1 MPITVLT
8 GYLRSVGVAFFPR
21 RYLLMRLS
29 FEYRHFGPLLPLL
42 GLLACTGSP
51 STKPAPEP
59 PGVLPGPIAG
69 TSQTQLPN
77 GWKLSPAGASTP
89 LGDLP
94 LNLQIS
100 PDGRLAAVVNAGY
113 GENSVQLLDATTGQL
128 LDTRVVPAAWAGLAF
143 APDGRT
149 LYASGGQ
156 HNRIHCFKIE
166 GQQLRP
172 DSALVL
178 GDKWPKQKIGV
189 AGLAIDGPRQQLY
202 AVTREDNSLYS
213 FDLKTRR
220 ILRTIKLPAEAYGAL
235 LSPDGDRLYI
245 SLWGG
250 HAVAVYDVEKHILL
264 PSITVES
271 HPNDLVLTRDGRRL
285 FVANANSNSVSVID
299 TRAGQVIETL
309 NTALFP
315 ASPVGST
322 PDGVAL
328 SADDSQLFIANADN
342 NCLAVF
348 DVREPAASR
357 PLGFVPTGWYPTAVR
372 VAGKQLLITNGKGS
386 ISLPNPNGP
395 NPVRDMGEKGPGYI
409 AELLKSSLSRLPIPD
424 ADALTI
430 FSAQVYANT
439 PFSKT
444 REAAPEVPAGNP
456 VPQRVGATS
465 PIKHVFYIIK
475 ENRTYDQVLGD
486 LSAGNGDASL
496 CLFPEKVTPNHHAIT
511 RDFVLLDNFYVDA
524 EVSADGHNWSMAAYA
539 TDFVEK
545 SWPSNYSARG
555 GNYDFEGN
563 RGEVAEPK
571 DGFLWDYCKRAGRS
585 CRSYGEFVYK
595 GKASVPSIQGH
606 FCEDYTGFDIHVKDV
621 DREQV
626 WERDFD
632 RLVAAG
638 QLPDLSII
646 RLPNDHTFGARK
658 GELSPLSY
666 VADNDLAL
674 GRLIEHLSK
683 SSVWKESVV
692 MIVEDDAQNGPDHVD
707 AHRST
712 AYLVGPYVRRHTVVH
727 TAYTTSG
734 MLRTLELILGL
745 PPMSQYDAAAQPLW
759 ACFTPKPNFAPYT
772 LRPSTTPLDVR
783 NTAFNGPARRSL
795 KFDLSR
801 EDAAPDLAFNE
812 NIWQAVRGEHSRMP
826 APRRSA
832 SIREAKVE
840 KEEEEKDD

>member
-1 MPITVLT
+1 MISCF
-8 GYLRSVGVAFFPR
+8 RF
-21 RYLLMRLS
+21 RL
-29 FEYRHFGPLLPLL
+29 FIPLLPLL
-42 GLLACTGSP
+42 ALWSCTGSP
-51 STKPAPEP
+51 STKPAPEA

-77 GWKLSPAGASTP
+77 GWKLSPVGTATA

-94 LNLQIS
+94 LNVQLS
-100 PDGRLAAVVNAGY
+100 PDGRLAAVVNAGW
-113 GENSVQLLDATTGQL
+113 GQNSVQLLDAATGQL
-128 LDTRVVPAAWAGLAF
+128 LDTQVVPAAWAGLAF

-149 LYASGGQ
+149 VYASGGQ
-156 HNRIHCFKIE
+156 HNRVHCFRVE
-166 GQQLRP
+166 GQKLRP

-178 GDKWPKQKIGV
+178 GTKWPKQKIGV
-189 AGLAIDGPRQQLY
+189 AGLAVDGPRNVLY
-202 AVTREDNSLYS
+202 AVTREDNSLYT

-235 LSPDGDRLYI
+235 LSPDGARLYI

-250 HAVAVYDVEKHILL
+250 HAVAVYDIARQQLL
-264 PSITVES
+264 PTIPVES
-271 HPNDLVLTRDGRRL
+271 HPNDMALTRDGRRL

-299 TRAGQVIETL
+299 TRLGRVTETL

-315 ASPVGST
+315 ASPAGST

-328 SADDSQLFIANADN
+328 NGDDTQLYIANADN

-348 DVREPAASR
+348 DVRDPAASR
-357 PLGFVPTGWYPTAVR
+357 PLGFVPTGWYPTTVR
-372 VAGKQLLITNGKGS
+372 VAGAQLLVVNGKGS
-386 ISLPNPNGP
+386 ISKANPNGP
-395 NPVRDMGEKGPGYI
+395 NPVHDDGEKGAGYI
-409 AELLKSSLSRLPIPD
+409 GGLLGSSLLRLPLPD
-424 ADALTI
+424 AAALAT

-439 PFSKT
+439 PFTKA
-444 REAAPEVPAGNP
+444 REASPEVPAGSP
-456 VPQRVGATS
+456 VPQRVGEAS
-465 PIKHVFYIIK
+465 PMKHVFYIIK

-486 LSAGNGDASL
+486 LPAGNGDASL
-496 CLFPEKVTPNHHAIT
+496 CLFPEKVTPNHHALT

-524 EVSADGHNWSMAAYA
+524 EVSADGHNWSTAAYA

-545 SWPSNYSARG
+545 TWPGNYSGRG

-585 CRSYGEFVYK
+585 YRSYGEFVYK
-595 GKASVPSIQGH
+595 GKASVPSLVGH
-606 FCEDYTGFDIHVKDV
+606 FCEGYAGFDLDVKDV
-621 DREQV
+621 DREKV
-626 WERDFD
+626 WEQDFD
-632 RLVAAG
+632 RLVAANA
-638 QLPDLSII
+638 LPDLSII
-646 RLPNDHTFGARK
+646 RLPNDHTYGARK
-658 GELSPLSY
+658 GQLSPLSY
-666 VADNDLAL
+666 AADNDLAL

-683 SSVWKESVV
+683 SPVWKESVV
-692 MIVEDDAQNGPDHVD
+692 MIVEDDAQNGPDHID

-712 AYLVGPYVRRHTVVH
+712 AYLVGPYVRRHAVVH

-745 PPMSQYDAAAQPLW
+745 PPMSQYDAAALPLW
-759 ACFTPKPNFAPYT
+759 ACFTNKPNFSPYN
-772 LRPSTTPLDVR
+772 LRPATTPQDVR
-783 NTAFNGPARRSL
+783 NTAFNAPARRSL

-832 SIREAKVE
+832 AVREAKQNE
-840 KEEEEKDD
+840 AEEEDED

>member
-1 MPITVLT
+1 
-8 GYLRSVGVAFFPR
+8 
-21 RYLLMRLS
+21 MRLAYS
-29 FEYRHFGPLLPLL
+29 FLRLAPLLLL
-42 GLLACTGSP
+42 GCTAGP
-51 STKPAPEP
+51 GTRPAPVA
-59 PGVLPGPIAG
+59 PGVLPGPLAG
-69 TSQTQLPN
+69 TGQTLLSN
-77 GWKLSPAGASTP
+77 GWKLSPAGAATP

-100 PDGRLAAVVNAGY
+100 PDGRLAAVVNAGW
-113 GENSVQLLDATTGQL
+113 GQNSVQLLNAATGEV

-156 HNRIHCFKIE
+156 HNRIHVFKIA
-166 GQQLRP
+166 GQKLQP

-178 GDKWPKQKIGV
+178 GEQWPKQKIGV
-189 AGLAIDGPRQQLY
+189 AGLAVDGPRQYLY
-202 AVTREDNSLYS
+202 AVTREDNSLYTI
-213 FDLKTRR
+213 DLITRKVVR
-220 ILRTIKLPAEAYGAL
+220 SLKLPAEAYAVL
-235 LSPDGDRLYI
+235 LSPDGTRLYL

-250 HAVAVYDVEKHILL
+250 HAVLPYDAATHRLL
-264 PSITVES
+264 PAIPVES
-271 HPNDLVLTRDGRRL
+271 HPNDLALTRDGRRL

-299 TRAGQVIETL
+299 TRLGRVTETL

-315 ASPVGST
+315 AAPAGST

-328 SADDSQLFIANADN
+328 SADESQLFIANADN

-348 DVREPAASR
+348 DVRDPAASK

-372 VAGKQLLITNGKGS
+372 VAGGQLLVLNGKGS
-386 ISLPNPNGP
+386 TSRANPNGP
-395 NPVRDMGEKGPGYI
+395 NPVRDVGEKAPGYI
-409 AELLKSSLSRLPIPD
+409 GGLLKGSLSRLPLPD
-424 ADALTI
+424 AAALAT

-439 PFSKT
+439 PFTKA

-456 VPQRVGATS
+456 VPQRVGGAS
-465 PIKHVFYIIK
+465 PIKHVFYLIK

-486 LSAGNGDASL
+486 VPAGNGDASL
-496 CLFPEKVTPNHHAIT
+496 CLFPEKVTPNHHALT
-511 RDFVLLDNFYVDA
+511 REFVLLDNFYVDA
-524 EVSADGHNWSMAAYA
+524 EVSADGHNWSTAAYA

-545 SWPSNYSARG
+545 SWPSNYSDRG

-571 DGFLWDYCKRAGRS
+571 DGFLWDYCRRAGRS
-585 CRSYGEFVYK
+585 YRSYGEFVYK
-595 GKASVPSIQGH
+595 NKANVPAIQGH
-606 FCEDYTGFDIHVKDV
+606 FCEAYPGFDLKVKDV
-621 DREQV
+621 DREKI
-626 WERDFD
+626 WEADFD

-638 QLPDLSII
+638 QLPALSII

-666 VADNDLAL
+666 AADNDLAL
-674 GRLIEHLSK
+674 GRLIEHLSH
-683 SSVWKESVV
+683 SPVWKESVV

-712 AYLVGPYVRRHTVVH
+712 AYLMGPYVRRHAVVH

-745 PPMSQYDAAAQPLW
+745 PPMSQYDAAAPPLW
-759 ACFTPKPNFAPYT
+759 ACFTAKPNPAPYT
-772 LRPSTTPLDVR
+772 ARPATTPQDVR
-783 NTAFNGPARRSL
+783 NTAFNGPARRAQ

-812 NIWQAVRGEHSRMP
+812 NIWQAIRGEHSAMP

-832 SIREAKVE
+832 AVRAAKA
-840 KEEEEKDD
+840 EKDEEGDE

>member
-1 MPITVLT
+1 MPINVLT

-51 STKPAPEP
+51 STKPAPEA

-69 TSQTQLPN
+69 TSQTRLPN
-77 GWKLSPAGASTP
+77 GWKLSPAGTATP

-94 LNLQIS
+94 LSLQIS
-100 PDGRLAAVVNAGY
+100 SDGRLAAVVNAGW
-113 GENSVQLLDATTGQL
+113 GENSVQLLDAATGQL

-156 HNRIHCFKIE
+156 HNRIYCFTIE
-166 GQQLRP
+166 GHELRP

-178 GDKWPKQKIGV
+178 GDRWPKQKIGV
-189 AGLAIDGPRQQLY
+189 AGLAVDGRRQQLY
-202 AVTREDNSLYS
+202 AVTREDNSLYT

-220 ILRTIKLPAEAYGAL
+220 ILRTLKLPAEAYAAL
-235 LSPDGDRLYI
+235 LSPDGARLYI

-250 HAVAVYDVEKHILL
+250 HAVAVYDTEKQQLL
-264 PSITVES
+264 PNIPVES
-271 HPNDLVLTRDGRRL
+271 HPNDLALTRDGRRL

-299 TRAGQVIETL
+299 TRLGRVTETL

-315 ASPVGST
+315 ASPAGST
-322 PDGVAL
+322 PDGLAL
-328 SADDSQLFIANADN
+328 NADDSQLFIANADN
-342 NCLAVF
+342 NCVAVF
-348 DVREPAASR
+348 DVRDPAASR

-372 VAGKQLLITNGKGS
+372 VAGNQLLIANGKGS
-386 ISLPNPNGP
+386 ASKPNANGP
-395 NPVRDMGEKGPGYI
+395 NPVRDVGEKGAGYI
-409 AELLKSSLSRLPIPD
+409 GGLLRGSLSRLPVPD
-424 ADALTI
+424 AAALAT

-439 PFSKT
+439 PFTKA

-456 VPQRVGATS
+456 VPQRVGAAS

-486 LSAGNGDASL
+486 LPAGNGDVSL
-496 CLFPEKVTPNHHAIT
+496 CLFPEKVTPNHHALT
-511 RDFVLLDNFYVDA
+511 REFVLLDNFYVDA
-524 EVSADGHNWSMAAYA
+524 EVSADGHNWSTAAYA

-545 SWPSNYSARG
+545 SWPSNYSGRG

-571 DGFLWDYCKRAGRS
+571 DGFLWDYCRRAGRS
-585 CRSYGEFVYK
+585 YRSYGEFVYK
-595 GKASVPSIQGH
+595 GKASLPAIQGH
-606 FCEDYTGFDIHVKDV
+606 FCEAYEAFNLQVKDV

-632 RLVAAG
+632 QLVATNK
-638 QLPDLSII
+638 LPDLSII
-646 RLPNDHTFGARK
+646 RLPNDHTMGARK

-666 VADNDLAL
+666 AADNDLAL

-683 SSVWKESVV
+683 SAVWKESVV

-712 AYLVGPYVRRHTVVH
+712 AYLMGPYVRRHAVVH

-745 PPMSQYDAAAQPLW
+745 PPMSQYDAAALPLW
-759 ACFTPKPNFAPYT
+759 ACFTPKPDFAPYAA
-772 LRPSTTPLDVR
+772 RSATTSLDVR
-783 NTAFNGPARRSL
+783 NTAFNAPARRAL
-795 KFDLSR
+795 KFDFRR

-812 NIWQAVRGEHSRMP
+812 NIWQAIRGEHSHMP

-832 SIREAKVE
+832 AVRETKVE
-840 KEEEEKDD
+840 HEEKEND

>member
-1 MPITVLT
+1 MNFTLQYCRFI
-8 GYLRSVGVAFFPR
+8 
-21 RYLLMRLS
+21 
-29 FEYRHFGPLLPLL
+29 PLLPLL
-42 GLLACTGSP
+42 GLLSCTGSP
-51 STKPAPEP
+51 STRPAPDA

-69 TSQTQLPN
+69 TVQTLLPN
-77 GWKLSPAGASTP
+77 GWKLSPAGTATP

-100 PDGRLAAVVNAGY
+100 PDGRLAAVVNCGW
-113 GENSVQLLDATTGQL
+113 GQNSVQLLDAVTSQL

-149 LYASGGQ
+149 LYVSGGQ
-156 HNRIHCFKIE
+156 HNRIHCYKIE

-172 DSALVL
+172 DSVLVL
-178 GDKWPKQKIGV
+178 GEKWPKQKIGV
-189 AGLAIDGPRQQLY
+189 AGLAVDGRRQQLY
-202 AVTREDNSLYS
+202 AVTREDNSLYT

-220 ILRTIKLPAEAYGAL
+220 LLRILKLPAEAYGAL
-235 LSPDGDRLYI
+235 LSPDGTRLYI

-250 HAVAVYDVEKHILL
+250 HAVAVYNVEKQQLL

-271 HPNDLVLTRDGRRL
+271 HPNDLALTRDGRRL

-299 TRAGQVIETL
+299 TRLGQVTETL

-322 PDGVAL
+322 PNGVAL
-328 SADDSQLFIANADN
+328 SADDTQLFIANADN

-348 DVREPAASR
+348 DVRTPAASR

-372 VAGKQLLITNGKGS
+372 VAGGQLLIVSGKGAS
-386 ISLPNPNGP
+386 SLPNPNGP
-395 NPVRDMGEKGPGYI
+395 NPVRDVGEKGAGYI
-409 AELLKSSLSRLPIPD
+409 GGLLKSSFACLPLPD
-424 ADALTI
+424 AATLTT

-439 PFSKT
+439 PFSKA
-444 REAAPEVPAGNP
+444 REATPEVPAGNP
-456 VPQRVGATS
+456 VPQRVGGAS

-486 LSAGNGDASL
+486 LPAGNGDASL
-496 CLFPEKVTPNHHAIT
+496 CLFPEKVTPNHHALT
-511 RDFVLLDNFYVDA
+511 REFVLLDNFYVDA
-524 EVSADGHNWSMAAYA
+524 EVSADGHNWSTAAYA

-545 SWPSNYSARG
+545 SWPSNYSDRG
-555 GNYDFEGN
+555 GDYDFEGN

-571 DGFLWDYCKRAGRS
+571 DGFLWDYCRRAGRS
-585 CRSYGEFVYK
+585 YRSYGEFVYK
-595 GKASVPSIQGH
+595 GKASVSAIEGH
-606 FCEDYTGFDIHVKDV
+606 FCEAYSGFNMKVKDV
-621 DREQV
+621 DRERV
-626 WERDFD
+626 WEQDFD
-632 RLVAAG
+632 RLLAAN

-646 RLPNDHTFGARK
+646 RLPNDHTFGARQ

-666 VADNDLAL
+666 AADNDLAL
-674 GRLIEHLSK
+674 GRFIEHLSK
-683 SSVWKESVV
+683 SAVWKESVV

-712 AYLVGPYVRRHTVVH
+712 AYLMGPYVRRHAVVH

-745 PPMSQYDAAAQPLW
+745 PPMSQYDAAARPLW
-759 ACFTPKPNFAPYT
+759 ACFTAKPNPAPYT
-772 LRPSTTPLDVR
+772 ARPATIPLDAR
-783 NTAFNGPARRSL
+783 NTAFNGPARRAL

-832 SIREAKVE
+832 AVREAKVKKE
-840 KEEEEKDD
+840 TKEEED